1 MAKFKR
7 LGLCLQALP
16 VKFRFARQIFL
27 WKLIQQQLRELRHL
41 IDGGKIDEAKTE
53 LQALLNTVVVTTE
66 VIQLPKLR
74 AEQMLKVAQTLAEK
88 KDRTNDDN
96 DKLAKNI
103 QGAREQLELGEMLGY
118 GTKKDYKP
126 IYEQLDEISKKSAGG
141 KNGIGW
147 FEKIRKQLSDLN

>member
-1 MAKFKR
+1 
-7 LGLCLQALP
+7 
-16 VKFRFARQIFL
+16 
-27 WKLIQQQLRELRHL
+27 
-41 IDGGKIDEAKTE
+41 
-53 LQALLNTVVVTTE
+53 
-66 VIQLPKLR
+66 
-74 AEQMLKVAQTLAEK
+74 MLKVAQTLAEK